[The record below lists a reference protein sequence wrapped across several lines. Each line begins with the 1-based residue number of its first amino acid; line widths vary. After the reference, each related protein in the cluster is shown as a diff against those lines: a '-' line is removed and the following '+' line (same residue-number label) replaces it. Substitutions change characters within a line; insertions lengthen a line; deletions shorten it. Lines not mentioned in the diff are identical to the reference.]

1 MSYSAGTSC
10 VPSVFAGMTPD
21 QLQAA
26 LTSAQTA
33 LIELRSGSQV
43 TTVQYS
49 QGEGSRSV
57 TYSKA
62 RAGDLVQMI
71 TELQTCLG
79 IRPARRVFR
88 PGF

>member
-1 MSYSAGTSC
+1 MSYSASGSC
-10 VPSVFAGMTPD
+10 VVSVFIGMTPN

-26 LTSAQTA
+26 LTNAQTA

-43 TTVQYS
+43 TTVSYA
-49 QGEGSRSV
+49 QGEGNRSV

-62 RAGDLVQMI
+62 EVGSLIQMI
-71 TELQTCLG
+71 TELQTLLG
-79 IRPARRVFR
+79 MRSHRRAFR